1 MKTALVLSARAT
13 ANRIERG
20 LRLYEAN
27 LVRSVGNDSYVVA
40 SESSNLY
47 YIVSPRGCTCPDARE
62 RQMLCKHVWAC
73 HIGAILTI
81 WRIQEATSRSEI
93 ESLAAL
99 RFNGAP
105 IGIIRTIYSEC
116 EKAFE
121 RLSA

>member
-20 LRLYEAN
+20 FRLYESN
-27 LVRSVGNDSYVVA
+27 LVRSVGNGTYVVA
-40 SESSNLY
+40 SETSNLY

-62 RQMLCKHVWAC
+62 RQMICKHVWAC
-73 HIGAILTI
+73 HVGAIQTI
-81 WRIQEATSRSEI
+81 YRIQDATTRHEI

-105 IGIIRTIYSEC
+105 IGIIRTIYLEC
-116 EKAFE
+116 EKAYE
-121 RLSA
+121 RIEA